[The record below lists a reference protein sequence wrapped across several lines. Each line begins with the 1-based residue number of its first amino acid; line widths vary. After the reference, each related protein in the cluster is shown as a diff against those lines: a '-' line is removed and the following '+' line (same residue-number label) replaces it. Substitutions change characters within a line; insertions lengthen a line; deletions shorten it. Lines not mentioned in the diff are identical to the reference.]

1 MSPSAPSA
9 RPLLAQRDFAAL
21 WWGQFISIFGDR
33 LNYLALGGLIL
44 QHTGNFQNATQ
55 SSLLLGMLGNM
66 MLAPV
71 LLFAPFVG
79 PWLDRWNLK
88 RILIVSDS
96 VRAVI
101 VVLIPVSYSL
111 TNSVVPVFALVFL
124 LFTCNVFFLPAKSAF
139 TPSLVPG
146 SQLLAANTLL
156 SIAGIAATALGA
168 LSGGWIVDHWGW
180 GPALYIDAATY
191 AVSVLTLSLLRD
203 RSAPRATAPPVSLRG
218 YFAEIGE
225 GLLVVKRSPAVG
237 LALTALGAVWVGGGF
252 LQVAGNQHIQRA
264 ARDLAGMERIGI
276 LMAVLGVG
284 SGLGTW
290 WVNGPG
296 RRFPQP
302 LMLGLGLLLAGGWL
316 VGFAVSSRFAVFA
329 IAGFLIGLCIAPC
342 FVITETLLQQ
352 GASPQ
357 QRGRVFSL
365 RDFAMRLGFQIA
377 ILIAGFMT
385 PLLGTTPTLLVAA
398 GVISTAGGLS
408 ILWGRRSPELNHV
421 SVPKG

>member
-1 MSPSAPSA
+1 MPGTPST
-9 RPLLAQRDFAAL
+9 RPLLAQREFAAL

-33 LNYLALGGLIL
+33 LNYLALGGLL
-44 QHTGNFQNATQ
+44 LHHTGNFQNATQ
-55 SSLLLGMLGNM
+55 SSLLLGILGNM

-71 LLFAPFVG
+71 LLFAPFAG
-79 PWLDRWNLK
+79 PWVDRWNLK
-88 RILIVSDS
+88 RTLVISDT
-96 VRAVI
+96 VRAILVMF
-101 VVLIPVSYSL
+101 IPMSYTL
-111 TNSVVPVFALVFL
+111 TNSVVPVFAMVFL
-124 LFTCNVFFLPAKSAF
+124 LFTCNVFFLPAKSAM
-139 TPSLVPG
+139 TPTLVHE
-146 SQLLAANTLL
+146 SQLLGANTLL
-156 SIAGIAATALGA
+156 SVAGIAATALGA

-180 GPALYIDAATY
+180 GTALYIDAATY
-191 AVSVLTLSLLRD
+191 LVSVFSLSLLRD
-203 RSAPRATAPPVSLRG
+203 RAGSRGIAAPVTLRG
-218 YFAEIGE
+218 YFREIGE

-237 LALTALGAVWVGGGF
+237 LALTSLGAVWVGGGF

-284 SGLGTW
+284 AGLGTW

-296 RRFPQP
+296 RRVPQP
-302 LMLGLGLLLAGGWL
+302 LLLGIGLLMAGGWL
-316 VGFAVSSRFAVFA
+316 VGFAVSTRFAVFA

-352 GASPQ
+352 GAGPQ

-365 RDFAMRLGFQIA
+365 RDFAMRLGFQLA

-408 ILWGRRSPELNHV
+408 ILWGRRSPELNHLRAAK
-421 SVPKG
+421 P

>member
-1 MSPSAPSA
+1 MPTAPSK
-9 RPLLAQRDFAAL
+9 RPLLAQRDFSAL

-33 LNYLALGGLIL
+33 LNYLALGGMLL
-44 QHTGNFQNATQ
+44 HHTGNFQNAKQ
-55 SSLLLGMLGNM
+55 SSLLLGVLGNV

-71 LLFAPFVG
+71 LLFAPFAG

-88 RILIVSDS
+88 RTLVISDS
-96 VRAVI
+96 VRALL
-101 VVLIPVSYSL
+101 VLFIPLAYSL
-111 TNSVVPVFALVFL
+111 TNSVVPVFAIVFL
-124 LFTCNVFFLPAKSAF
+124 LFTCNVFFLPAKSAL
-139 TPSLVPG
+139 TPTLVSAP
-146 SQLLAANTLL
+146 QLLAANTLL
-156 SIAGIAATALGA
+156 SMAGIAATALGA
-168 LSGGWIVDHWGW
+168 LSGGWVVDHWGW
-180 GPALYIDAATY
+180 GTALYIDSATY
-191 AVSVLTLSLLRD
+191 LVSVATLSMLRD
-203 RSAPRATAPPVSLRG
+203 HSESHSSAPPVTLRG
-218 YFAEIGE
+218 YFREIGE
-225 GLLVVKRSPAVG
+225 GLMVVRRSPAVG

-264 ARDLAGMERIGI
+264 ARDLAGMERVGI

-296 RRFPQP
+296 RRVPQP
-302 LMLGLGLLLAGGWL
+302 LLLGLGLLLAGGWM

-352 GASPQ
+352 GADPN

-365 RDFAMRLGFQIA
+365 RDFAMRVGFQLA
-377 ILIAGFMT
+377 ILVAGFMT

-398 GVISTAGGLS
+398 GVIATAGGLS
-408 ILWGRRSPELNHV
+408 ILWGRRSPGLNRFGATH
-421 SVPKG
+421 S

>member
-1 MSPSAPSA
+1 MPTTPST
-9 RPLLAQRDFAAL
+9 RPLLAQRDFASL

-33 LNYLALGGLIL
+33 LNYLALGGIL
-44 QHTGNFQNATQ
+44 LHHTDNFQDAKQ
-55 SSLLLGMLGNM
+55 SSLLLGILGNV

-71 LLFAPFVG
+71 LLFAPFAG
-79 PWLDRWNLK
+79 PWVDRWNLK
-88 RILIVSDS
+88 RTLVISDT
-96 VRAVI
+96 VRALL
-101 VVLIPVSYSL
+101 VLSIPLSYSF
-111 TNSVVPVFALVFL
+111 TNSVVPMFVIVFL
-124 LFTCNVFFLPAKSAF
+124 LFTCNVFFLPAKSAL
-139 TPSLVPG
+139 TPTLVSAP
-146 SQLLAANTLL
+146 QLLAANTLL
-156 SIAGIAATALGA
+156 SVAGIAATALGA

-180 GPALYIDAATY
+180 GTALYIDAVTY
-191 AVSVLTLSLLRD
+191 LVSVLALSMLRD
-203 RSAPRATAPPVSLRG
+203 PHDSHSQAPPVTLRG
-218 YFAEIGE
+218 YLREIGE
-225 GLLVVKRSPAVG
+225 GMLVVKRSPAVG

-284 SGLGTW
+284 AGLGTW

-296 RRFPQP
+296 RRVPQP
-302 LMLGLGLLLAGGWL
+302 LLLGLGLLMAGGWM
-316 VGFAVSSRFAVFA
+316 VAFAVSSRFAVFS

-352 GASPQ
+352 GADPK

-377 ILIAGFMT
+377 ILVAGFMT

-398 GVISTAGGLS
+398 GVIATAGGLS
-408 ILWGRRSPELNHV
+408 ILWGRRSPELNRSGAKHA
-421 SVPKG
+421 